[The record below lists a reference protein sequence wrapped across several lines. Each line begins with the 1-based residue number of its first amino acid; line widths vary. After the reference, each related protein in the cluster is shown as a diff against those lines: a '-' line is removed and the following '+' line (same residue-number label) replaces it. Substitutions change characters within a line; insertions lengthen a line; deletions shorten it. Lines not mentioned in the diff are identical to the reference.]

1 MYTSSIPPR
10 DILTC
15 GNCRLATYPTA
26 NNLCPRCHHR
36 LGVSYLE
43 VKLPQL
49 IADSGTGQSE
59 SVRAFLA
66 GVLRDMRI
74 RRGLTQAELS
84 RSLKIGRSQVS
95 RFECGHVM
103 PSLRTTL
110 LVAAK
115 LGVENIVLRIR
126 DPRP

>member
-1 MYTSSIPPR
+1 M
-10 DILTC
+10 
-15 GNCRLATYPTA
+15 
-26 NNLCPRCHHR
+26 
-36 LGVSYLE
+36 SYLE